1 MTVRAW
7 LIPLVACC
15 LSVAGCNQAP
25 QERAADSAR
34 PRPTA
39 GQGTNPLTTVGHLA
53 GIEAAGL
60 TGDQRA
66 MRGHVEAMHNNL
78 MRDMHLADSGRPI
91 NPEAARAAVR
101 PLKGVQSSVWIDR
114 SNLLVLVGGGQ
125 YRSMDTI
132 DRICG
137 ALEPLGDT
145 LAVVVNVQN
154 VMATTSEGADTLSR
168 NCQLGVGERAMFQR
182 KRQVDALDP
191 EVRRVFRGQ
200 QSE

>member
-114 SNLLVLVGGGQ
+114 
-125 YRSMDTI
+125 
-132 DRICG
+132 ICG

-168 NCQLGVGERAMFQR
+168 NCQLGAGERAMFQR